1 MNGKTPNNHR
11 KETVY
16 REKPHGGRLPGL
28 VLNCLV
34 YGLLAILAI
43 SIIYPLFWMFL
54 SGFKTNSEIFA
65 DPWGFP
71 SNPTFESYLN
81 AWNQGIVSYLKN
93 SVLVTAT
100 VVVITLFVASATSYA
115 LTKLRLPFAKTL
127 TFGILGGLMV
137 SPTSALVPLFRILQ
151 ALNLY
156 DTLYGLMIL
165 YIAYKLPFAVF
176 LIRAYMLTLSDELT
190 DAAVIDGANRFQI
203 FWHIILPLCK
213 PVLVSAGLVIALYA
227 WNEFPF
233 AMVFINSPDLKTL
246 PVGLLSMKSAVQ
258 TDYSVLFAG
267 LALAALPIMIAY
279 VIGQK
284 QFIRG
289 LAEGSGK

>member
-1 MNGKTPNNHR
+1 MKSKNSTPLR
-11 KETVY
+11 RGSALFPKLFAY
-16 REKPHGGRLPGL
+16 LFL
-28 VLNCLV
+28 I
-34 YGLLAILAI
+34 ALAI
-43 SIIYPLFWMFL
+43 SIIYPLVWMFM

-65 DPWGFP
+65 APWGFP
-71 SNPTFESYLN
+71 ENPTFKSYAQ

-93 SVLVTAT
+93 SAVVTISVIVL
-100 VVVITLFVASATSYA
+100 TLFLASATSYA
-115 LTKLRLPFAKTL
+115 LTKLKLPFLKTL
-127 TFGILGGLMV
+127 TFGILGGLMI
-137 SPTSALVPLFRILQ
+137 SPTSALVPLFRMLQ
-151 ALNLY
+151 AIHLY
-156 DTLYGLMIL
+156 DTLAGLIIL
-165 YIAYKLPFAVF
+165 YVAYKLPFAIF

-190 DAAVIDGANRFQI
+190 DAATIDGANQFQI

-279 VIGQK
+279 IIGQK